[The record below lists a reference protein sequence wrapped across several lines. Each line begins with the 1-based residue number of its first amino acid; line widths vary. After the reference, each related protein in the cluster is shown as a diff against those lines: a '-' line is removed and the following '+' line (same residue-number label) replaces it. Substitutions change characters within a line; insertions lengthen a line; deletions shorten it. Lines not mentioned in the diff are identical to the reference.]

1 MCAVVYTCLGSGEMK
16 KGLQIDTSLISIML
30 IVLISSTLV
39 VFSFAREKIESPVVI
54 LKNIYPSV
62 LFSQASVTTRE
73 RMDFSF
79 SLAARRDIETLEIQY
94 ITLVQTLPVYMGGDQ
109 TGDTL
114 EEIAKG
120 ISPIGKMIEATENDL
135 VPYQVL
141 SVEGSIRNLSYSGI
155 FLDFPIVRLFNDPSS
170 SGQVYSSF
178 LVFEN
183 GTDILY
189 FEGIS
194 DFFLYR
200 LGGFVDVD
208 LPEGDEDKSA
218 ISILRI
224 RKNDD
229 VTSYS
234 SAIGAPSDWLGMEQT
249 PDFGR
254 VVFEDVAKHDTF
266 SIDFTVEIPRRPPMW
281 SAQVIRVYADGE
293 LVDTEVNLV
302 G

>member
-1 MCAVVYTCLGSGEMK
+1 MA
-16 KGLQIDTSLISIML
+16 KGLQVDASLISIML
-30 IVLISSTLV
+30 IVLISSALI

-54 LKNIYPSV
+54 LKNLYPSI
-62 LFSQASVTTRE
+62 LYSQASVTTRE

-94 ITLVQTLPVYMGGDQ
+94 VTLVQTLPVFVGGNQ

-114 EEIAKG
+114 EEIASG
-120 ISPIGKMIEATENDL
+120 ISPIKRMIEATENDL
-135 VPYQVL
+135 VSNEVL
-141 SVEGSIRNLSYSGI
+141 AVEGSIRNLSYSGI
-155 FLDFPIVRLFNDPSS
+155 FLDFPIIRLFTDTSS
-170 SGQVYSSF
+170 SGQVCSSF

-183 GTDILY
+183 GSDILY
-189 FEGIS
+189 FKGIS

-200 LGGFVDVD
+200 LGGYVDVD
-208 LPEGDEDKSA
+208 LPEGDEQKSA

-224 RKNDD
+224 RENDD

-234 SAIGAPSDWLGMEQT
+234 SAIDAPSDWLGMEQT

-254 VVFEDVAKHDTF
+254 VIFEDVVKHDTF